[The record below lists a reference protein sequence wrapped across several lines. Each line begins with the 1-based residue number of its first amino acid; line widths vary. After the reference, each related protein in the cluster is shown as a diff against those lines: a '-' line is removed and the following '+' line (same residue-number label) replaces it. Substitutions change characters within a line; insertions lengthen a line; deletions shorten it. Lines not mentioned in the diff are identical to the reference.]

1 MTRMPGAGWLLP
13 GALRT
18 AVIAIVLLVPPVY
31 FAALVGEEEQM
42 THRLRFEQLAAT
54 QVNTIRREVLV
65 TYDLLKTL
73 TEHFE
78 MTGDDSASGFR
89 RITAPLLRDHPY
101 LQAIGLNPRVGRSE
115 RVAFEARIRKE
126 IPDFAITEAVAP
138 GQFRPAAD
146 RDEYYP
152 FLRVEPL
159 ASNHQAQ
166 GFDSL
171 TDPGGPRGAPGSER
185 LAAFRRAARSG
196 EMATTGPIRLALERA
211 SGATGVIVFSPIE
224 GPADGPLAGFLTL
237 VIRIGD
243 LVGAARGSVGAQSES
258 LAISIDDIGADGRP
272 QALHMEAGAATAA
285 AYEET
290 IKLPDGRAWRVSIRA
305 REEVPGRGRNNAM
318 WVTLAG
324 GLLVSLTLGMLIHAL
339 ASRNR
344 VIGSKVEEQTAKL
357 TRANAELATERQRY
371 QQILRTAT
379 DLVHIFDEDRRLHEV
394 SDSFVAHLG
403 YTREE
408 LQGLKVSDWDTGFP
422 EAALSELF
430 ERMSREPTTFETRH
444 RRRDG
449 SLRDVEIFGGAVVID
464 GRRYVYCSARDITE
478 KRQIAGELEQHRH
491 HLEEMLAERTR
502 DLTRANA
509 QLIEARDEAERANQ
523 AKSSFLANMSH
534 EIRTPLNAITGM
546 VHLIRRSGSMP
557 EQAARLEKIDVA
569 GRHLLEIINAILDLS
584 QIDAGKFVLD
594 EVPLRAPAIVRNVAS
609 ILAQEAHNKGLR
621 LDVDVD
627 PEALPEPLLG
637 DTTRLSQALLNY
649 GTNAV
654 KFTDRGAVTLRL
666 RVLEKQAD
674 SVVLR
679 FEVQDSGIG
688 IPADKIGKLFS
699 PFEQADNSIRRL
711 YGGTGLGL
719 VITRRLAQLMGG
731 DAGVTSTPGEGSV
744 FWFSAR
750 LKLAA
755 AVQPEEQAGND
766 ASPELQL
773 GRAHADCRVLLVE
786 DEPVN
791 QEVVIELLAEF
802 LPHIDTVENGLE
814 AVRKLE
820 AQAYDLVL
828 MDMQMPRMDGLE
840 ATRRIRSLPNG
851 ATVPILAM
859 TANAFAEDRARCLEA
874 GMDDFVAKP
883 VDPALLYAAVLRQLE
898 AASCS

>member
-1 MTRMPGAGWLLP
+1 MTRMPGTGRLLP
-13 GALRT
+13 GVLRT
-18 AVIAIVLLVPPVY
+18 AVIVIVLLVPPVY
-31 FAALVGEEEQM
+31 FAKLVGEEEQM
-42 THRLRFEQLAAT
+42 TQRLRFEQLAAT

-78 MTGDDSASGFR
+78 MTGDESEDGFR

-101 LQAIGLNPRVGRSE
+101 LQAIGLNPRVARSE
-115 RVAFEARIRKE
+115 RAAFEARIRKE
-126 IPDFAITEAVAP
+126 IPDFAITEAVEP
-138 GQFRPAAD
+138 GLFRPAGS

-159 ASNHQAQ
+159 ASNRQAQ

-171 TDPGGPRGAPGSER
+171 TDPGGQRAGSGSER
-185 LAAFRRAARSG
+185 LAAFQRALQSG
-196 EMATTGPIRLALERA
+196 EMATTGPIRLALARA
-211 SGATGVIVFSPIE
+211 SGSTGVIVFSPLE
-224 GPADGPLAGFLTL
+224 GRQGGPLAGFLTL

-243 LVGAARGSVGAQSES
+243 LIGAARNSVGGQSEA
-258 LAISIDDIGADGRP
+258 LAISMDDIAADGTP
-272 QALHMEAGAATAA
+272 QTLHVETGAPMAS

-290 IKLPDGRAWRVSIRA
+290 IKLPDGRLWRVSIRA
-305 REEVPGRGRNNAM
+305 REQALLNGQGNAM

-324 GLLVSLTLGMLIHAL
+324 GLLVSLMLGMLIYAL

-344 VIGSKVEEQTAKL
+344 IIGSKVEEQTAEL
-357 TRANAELATERQRY
+357 TRANAELASERQRY

-379 DLVHIFDEDRRLHEV
+379 DLVHIFDEDGNLHEF

-408 LQGLKVSDWDTGFP
+408 LHGLKVSDWDAGFP
-422 EAALSELF
+422 EEGLTALF
-430 ERMSREPTTFETRH
+430 ERMNREPASFETRH

-464 GRRYVYCSARDITE
+464 GKRYVYCSARDITE

-491 HLEEMLAERTR
+491 HLEDLLAERTR

-509 QLIEARDEAERANQ
+509 QLVEAKEDAERANQ

-546 VHLIRRSGSMP
+546 VHLIRRSGAMP

-584 QIDAGKFVLD
+584 QIEAGKFVLD
-594 EVPLRAPAIVRNVAS
+594 EVPVRAPALVENVAS
-609 ILAQEAHNKGLR
+609 ILAQEAQTKGLR
-621 LDVDVD
+621 LEVDVA
-627 PEALPEPLLG
+627 PLPEPLVG
-637 DTTRLSQALLNY
+637 DATRLSQALLNY

-654 KFTDRGAVTLRL
+654 KFTDSGSVTLRL
-666 RVLEKQAD
+666 RVLDREAD
-674 SVVLR
+674 SVMLR

-688 IPADKIGKLFS
+688 IPADKVGKLFS

-731 DAGVTSTPGEGSV
+731 DAGVSSTPGEGSV

-750 LKLAA
+750 LKRATLM
-755 AVQPEEQAGND
+755 QPEAPAGDD
-766 ASPELQL
+766 ASPELLL

-802 LPHIDTVENGLE
+802 LPHIDTADNGLE
-814 AVRKLE
+814 AVSKLE

-840 ATRRIRSLPNG
+840 ATRRIRKLPNG

-874 GMDDFVAKP
+874 GMDDFIAKP
-883 VDPALLYAAVLRQLE
+883 IDPELLYAAVLKQLE
-898 AASCS
+898 AASCD

>member
-1 MTRMPGAGWLLP
+1 MTRMPGSGRRMP
-13 GALRT
+13 GVLRT
-18 AVIAIVLLVPPVY
+18 VLIGIVLLLPPIY
-31 FAALVGEEEQM
+31 FAQLVGEEERM

-78 MTGDDSASGFR
+78 MTGDESEEGFR

-101 LQAIGLNPRVGRSE
+101 LQAIGLNPRVPRSE
-115 RVAFEARIRKE
+115 RAAFEARIGKE
-126 IPDFAITEAVAP
+126 IPGFAISEAVEP
-138 GQFRPAAD
+138 GLFRPAGS

-159 ASNHQAQ
+159 TSNRQAQ

-171 TDPGGPRGAPGSER
+171 TDPGGPRAGSGSER
-185 LAAFRRAARSG
+185 LAAFQRALQSG
-196 EMATTGPIRLALERA
+196 EMATTGPIRLALARA
-211 SGATGVIVFSPIE
+211 SGSTGVIVFSPLE
-224 GPADGPLAGFLTL
+224 GRQDGPLRGFLTL

-243 LVGAARGSVGAQSES
+243 LVAAARSSVGAQSEA
-258 LAISIDDIGADGRP
+258 LAISMDDIGADGTSRV
-272 QALHMEAGAATAA
+272 LHVETGAPMAV
-285 AYEET
+285 AYTEM
-290 IKLPDGRAWRVSIRA
+290 IKLPDGRTWRVSIRA
-305 REEVPGRGRNNAM
+305 RESALLDSQGNAM

-324 GLLVSLTLGMLIHAL
+324 GMLVSLMLGMLIHVQAT
-339 ASRNR
+339 RNR
-344 VIGSKVEEQTAKL
+344 VIESQVEAQTAAL
-357 TRANAELATERQRY
+357 TRANAELASERQRY

-379 DLVHIFDEDRRLHEV
+379 DLVHIFDDDGRLHEF

-403 YTREE
+403 YRREE
-408 LQGLKVSDWDTGFP
+408 LHGLKVGDWDARLSP
-422 EAALSELF
+422 EEHAAMF
-430 ERMSREPTTFETRH
+430 ERMRREPVSFETRH

-449 SLRDVEIFGGAVVID
+449 SLRDVEIFGGSVMID
-464 GRRYVYCSARDITE
+464 GKRYVYCSARDITE

-509 QLIEARDEAERANQ
+509 QLIEAKEEAERANQ

-546 VHLIRRSGSMP
+546 VHLIRRSGAMP

-584 QIDAGKFVLD
+584 QIEAGKFVLD
-594 EVPLRAPAIVRNVAS
+594 EVPVRAAALVENVAA
-609 ILAQEAHNKGLR
+609 ILAQEAQTKGLR
-621 LDVDVD
+621 LVVDAEAVD
-627 PEALPEPLLG
+627 EPLAG
-637 DTTRLSQALLNY
+637 DATRLSQALLNY
-649 GTNAV
+649 ATNAV
-654 KFTDRGAVTLRL
+654 KFTDSGSVTLRL
-666 RVLEKQAD
+666 RVLERQLD
-674 SVVLR
+674 SLLLR
-679 FEVQDSGIG
+679 FEVQDTGIG
-688 IPADKIGKLFS
+688 IPADKLGKLFS

-731 DAGVTSTPGEGSV
+731 DAGVTSMPGEGSI

-750 LKLAA
+750 LKRVAA
-755 AVQPEEQAGND
+755 LQPEPQVEGD
-766 ASPELQL
+766 APPELLL
-773 GRAHADCRVLLVE
+773 GRHHADCRVLLVE

-802 LPHIDTVENGLE
+802 LPHIDTAENGIE
-814 AVRKLE
+814 AVRKVE

-828 MDMQMPRMDGLE
+828 MDMQMPHMDGLE
-840 ATRRIRSLPNG
+840 ATRRIRQLPNG
-851 ATVPILAM
+851 ANVPILAM
-859 TANAFAEDRARCLEA
+859 TANAFAEDRARCLAA
-874 GMDDFVAKP
+874 GMDDFIAKP
-883 VDPALLYAAVLRQLE
+883 VDPDLLYATVLRQLE
-898 AASCS
+898 AAAYH